1 MTTNFWNQTR
11 ACAHSV
17 FTAQLRVNTTLSLLP
32 LEKYPTKKMCLM
44 RDWPDI
50 CGARFLLDVSLPFIS
65 LRSCTLVL
73 TSTLLFIAG
82 PSEPPSLIIFII
94 IAYVPSD
101 PSPPFQLAAAGEES
115 QEKREKKGAGTKLR
129 RCPRLFCRFFFFF
142 ARSCQSL
149 QLRGAEELVQT
160 AEELLCSCQSC
171 SLMLLARG
179 NGCRGRGQQSSAC
192 RPTSRFK

>member
-1 MTTNFWNQTR
+1 
-11 ACAHSV
+11 
-17 FTAQLRVNTTLSLLP
+17 
-32 LEKYPTKKMCLM
+32 M

-50 CGARFLLDVSLPFIS
+50 CGARILLDVSLPFIS

-115 QEKREKKGAGTKLR
+115 QEKREGKKKEGAGTKLR
-129 RCPRLFCRFFFFF
+129 RCPRLSLRFFFSRE
-142 ARSCQSL
+142 AAKVSSCVVPRSSSKL
-149 QLRGAEELVQT
+149 QR
-160 AEELLCSCQSC
+160 S
-171 SLMLLARG
+171 
-179 NGCRGRGQQSSAC
+179 SSAAV
-192 RPTSRFK
+192 RAAA

>member
-1 MTTNFWNQTR
+1 
-11 ACAHSV
+11 
-17 FTAQLRVNTTLSLLP
+17 
-32 LEKYPTKKMCLM
+32 M

-50 CGARFLLDVSLPFIS
+50 CGARILLDVSLPFIS

-115 QEKREKKGAGTKLR
+115 QEKREGKKKEGAGTKLR
-129 RCPRLFCRFFFFF
+129 RCPRLSLRFFLF

-171 SLMLLARG
+171 GLMLLARG

>member
-129 RCPRLFCRFFFFF
+129 RCPRLFCRVFFFFREKLPKSPA
-142 ARSCQSL
+142 ARC
-149 QLRGAEELVQT
+149 RGA
-160 AEELLCSCQSC
+160 
-171 SLMLLARG
+171 
-179 NGCRGRGQQSSAC
+179 
-192 RPTSRFK
+192 RPNC